1 MNITN
6 LQKLQKG
13 RPLIPDKKSFR
24 RSVRYNEKQYRL
36 MLDNA
41 KHAGMK
47 PSEWIRESS
56 IKKTIKPRFN
66 QEDRK
71 VLHVLAG
78 ASNNLNQLT
87 ALSHQAGLE
96 PVQKD
101 CRRVIAEIS
110 SYLKLLNDG
119 R

>member
-1 MNITN
+1 M
-6 LQKLQKG
+6 KG
-13 RPLIPDKKSFR
+13 RPITPDKKCFL

-36 MLDNA
+36 MLDSA
-41 KHAGMK
+41 KLAGMK

-56 IKKTIKPRFN
+56 IRKTIKPRFN

-87 ALSHQAGLE
+87 ALSHQVGLE
-96 PVQKD
+96 SVRSD
-101 CRRVIAEIS
+101 CLRVIEEIS
-110 SYLKLLNDG
+110 GYLKLLKDG